1 MPHSRLPCIRTHPPS
16 HTGCLELKTEA
27 EQPNALK
34 NLLPSRVPCL
44 EARGQEAKPRSYK
57 RIFVSPKCEDETE
70 SVFARYVEVYW
81 DKISSRV
88 FGQAKTFEED
98 LEQIRLNSEKDIQ
111 AWPEEAKN
119 NLRLGLVEACGPL
132 FLKSLDNQ
140 SLKNTAA
147 LRYLNQSS
155 IQEEHKR
162 SCIEALKSLSS
173 EEAQGLLTTLQHL
186 LPQNIEHNLNFCTYI
201 LNTLDNKAVV
211 QAVVMDCFERN
222 LYIGK
227 YEVLLQVIE
236 DPSLK
241 NDICFDL
248 LAKPQ
253 FSHQARKVFLSY
265 IHVQT
270 LEDIERKHKLLE
282 GLLLRQM
289 HPFFRILQDFL
300 PFIEDENLKA
310 CLLLYY
316 LSKRPL
322 DEKASELIQDQV
334 KDSIVRYWMHRL
346 LQITDL
352 QEPEAL
358 QLLAN
363 DLALEMNSD
372 QSIQASFPKVRDFD
386 QALSFICRFLRYQEK
401 NLGQSKVEKALKVFL
416 ESLDISIQ
424 EDVLYRL
431 VYEDALSKET
441 RTCAARQV
449 PDGQLREHYLEDIEQ
464 NIDRKRLNRM
474 KLASPTE

>member
-1 MPHSRLPCIRTHPPS
+1 MPYSRLPCIRTHPPS

-27 EQPNALK
+27 DRPNALG
-34 NLLPSRVPCL
+34 NFLPSGVPCL

-57 RIFVSPKCEDETE
+57 RIFVSPKCQDETE

-88 FGQAKTFEED
+88 FGQAKTCQED
-98 LEQIRLNSEKDIQ
+98 LEQIRLDSEKDIQ

-119 NLRLGLVEACGPL
+119 NLRLRLVEACGPL
-132 FLKSLDNQ
+132 FLKSLDKQ
-140 SLKNTAA
+140 ILKNKAA
-147 LRYLNQSS
+147 LQYLNQSS

-162 SCIEALKSLSS
+162 TCIEALKSLSS
-173 EEAQGLLTTLQHL
+173 EEAQGLLATLQDL
-186 LPQNIEHNLNFCTYI
+186 LPQNIEHNLDFCKYI

-222 LYIGK
+222 LYTGK
-227 YEVLLQVIE
+227 YEVLLQIIE
-236 DPSLK
+236 DLTLK
-241 NDICFDL
+241 NEICFGL

-253 FSHQARKVFLSY
+253 FSHEARNVFLSY

-270 LEDIERKHKLLE
+270 SEDLERQHTLLE

-322 DEKASELIQDQV
+322 DENTSELIQKQV
-334 KDSIVRYWMHRL
+334 KDPILRYWMHRL

-352 QEPEAL
+352 QKPEAL
-358 QLLAN
+358 QLLEFH
-363 DLALEMNSD
+363 LD

-386 QALSFICRFLRYQEK
+386 QAFSFICRFLRYQEK
-401 NLGQSKVEKALKVFL
+401 NLGQSKVEKALKAFL
-416 ESLDISIQ
+416 ESLDTSIQ

-441 RTCAARQV
+441 RTCVARQTA
-449 PDGQLREHYLEDIEQ
+449 DIELREGYLGDIEQ
-464 NIDRKRLNRM
+464 EIDRKRLRFA
-474 KLASPTE
+474 KPASPTE